1 VSTAQRLAWLA
12 FWAAAATGYA
22 SLANSTALPRSSQVP
37 GGVAVLSIP
46 ALREDQGSAPT
57 ASYDGKPIM
66 VLKAADGWLAIV
78 GIPLSA
84 APGSAAIVIQR
95 SGSGAQQSL
104 EFQIA
109 PKQYAEQ
116 RLTVAPAKVDL
127 SEADLE
133 RSARE
138 QTRLQGALAT
148 FDERPPATLQLRAP
162 VAGVRTNSFGSRR
175 FFNNE
180 ARNPHSGMDIP
191 VPMGTPVRAAADGR
205 VIDTGNYFF
214 SGNAVLIDHG
224 EGLITMYGHLSAI
237 GVQAGQS
244 VRAGAIIGRSGATGR
259 VTGPHL
265 HFGVALNRAYVDPA
279 LFLPTPSHAPSAR
292 AAPP

>member
-1 VSTAQRLAWLA
+1 VSSARRLARLA
-12 FWAAAATGYA
+12 FWAALTTGYA
-22 SLANSTALPRSSQVP
+22 GLANSTALPRASQVP

-46 ALREDQGSAPT
+46 ALSEDQGSAPT
-57 ASYDGKPIM
+57 ASYDGKPVM

-84 APGSAAIVIQR
+84 TPGSATIVIQR
-95 SGSGAQQSL
+95 AAGGAQQSL

-116 RLTVAPAKVDL
+116 HLTVAPAKVDL

-138 QTRLQGALAT
+138 QARLQGTLAS

-162 VAGVRTNSFGSRR
+162 VAGVRTSSFGSRR

-191 VPMGTPVRAAADGR
+191 VAMGTPVRAAADGK

-214 SGNAVLIDHG
+214 SGNAVYIDHG
-224 EGLITMYGHLSAI
+224 EGLITMYCHLSAI
-237 GVQAGQS
+237 GVQTGQAI
-244 VRAGAIIGRSGATGR
+244 RAGAIIGRSGATGR

-265 HFGVALNRAYVDPA
+265 HFGVALNRAFVDPA
-279 LFLPTPSHAPSAR
+279 LFLPTPSPAPSAPH
-292 AAPP
+292 AHP

>member
-1 VSTAQRLAWLA
+1 VSSTRRLAWLA
-12 FWAAAATGYA
+12 FWAALTTGYA
-22 SLANSTALPRSSQVP
+22 SLANSTALPRASQVP
-37 GGVAVLSIP
+37 GGVAVLPIP
-46 ALREDQGSAPT
+46 ALREDQGGAPT
-57 ASYDGKPIM
+57 ASYDGKPVM

-84 APGSAAIVIQR
+84 TPGSATIVIQR
-95 SGSGAQQSL
+95 AAGGAQQSL

-116 RLTVAPAKVDL
+116 HLTVAPAKVDL

-138 QTRLQGALAT
+138 QTRLQGTLAS

-162 VAGVRTNSFGSRR
+162 VAGVRTSSFGSRR

-191 VPMGTPVRAAADGR
+191 VAMGTPVRAAADGK

-214 SGNAVLIDHG
+214 SGNAVYIDHG
-224 EGLITMYGHLSAI
+224 EGLITMYCHLSAI
-237 GVQAGQS
+237 GVQTGQAI
-244 VRAGAIIGRSGATGR
+244 RAGAIIGRSGATGR

-265 HFGVALNRAYVDPA
+265 HFGVALNRAFVDPA
-279 LFLPTPSHAPSAR
+279 LFLPTPSPAPSAPR
-292 AAPP
+292 AHP

>member
-1 VSTAQRLAWLA
+1 VSAARRLAWLA
-12 FWAAAATGYA
+12 FWAAVAGYA
-22 SLANSTALPRSSQVP
+22 SLTNATTLPRSSQVP

-46 ALREDQGSAPT
+46 ALPEDQGSAPT
-57 ASYDGKPIM
+57 VSYDGKPVM
-66 VLKAADGWLAIV
+66 VLKSADRWLAIV
-78 GIPLSA
+78 GIALSA
-84 APGSAAIVIQR
+84 TPGSAAIAIQR
-95 SGSGAQQSL
+95 AGSGTQQRL

-116 RLTVAPAKVDL
+116 HLSVAPALVNL

-138 QTRLQGALAT
+138 QTRLQDALAS
-148 FDERPPATLQLRAP
+148 FDERPPATLQLRPP
-162 VAGVRTNSFGSRR
+162 VDGVRSNSFGSRR

-191 VPMGTPVRAAADGR
+191 VPMGTPVRAAADGT

-237 GVQAGQS
+237 GVHAGQS
-244 VRAGAIIGRSGATGR
+244 VRAGAIIARSGATGR

-292 AAPP
+292 PAPP

>member
-1 VSTAQRLAWLA
+1 VSIAQRLAWLA
-12 FWAAAATGYA
+12 FWVAATTGYA
-22 SLANSTALPRSSQVP
+22 SLASATALPRASQVP

-84 APGSAAIVIQR
+84 TPGSAAIVIQR
-95 SGSGAQQSL
+95 AGSGQQSL
-104 EFQIA
+104 EFRIA

-116 RLTVAPAKVDL
+116 HLSVAPAKVDL

-148 FDERPPATLQLRAP
+148 FEEPPPATLQLRPP

-191 VPMGTPVRAAADGR
+191 VPLGTPVRAAADGR

-224 EGLITMYGHLSAI
+224 EGLITMYCHLSAI

-292 AAPP
+292 PAPP

>member
-1 VSTAQRLAWLA
+1 MSAARRLAWLA
-12 FWAAAATGYA
+12 FWAAVAGYA
-22 SLANSTALPRSSQVP
+22 SLTNATTLPRSSQVP

-46 ALREDQGSAPT
+46 ALPEDQGSAPT
-57 ASYDGKPIM
+57 VSYDGKPVM
-66 VLKAADGWLAIV
+66 VLKSADRWLAIV
-78 GIPLSA
+78 GIALSA
-84 APGSAAIVIQR
+84 TPGSAAIAIQR
-95 SGSGAQQSL
+95 AGSGTQQRL

-116 RLTVAPAKVDL
+116 HLSVAPALVNL

-138 QTRLQGALAT
+138 QTRLQDALAS
-148 FDERPPATLQLRAP
+148 FDERPPATLQLRPP
-162 VAGVRTNSFGSRR
+162 VDGVRSNSFGSRR

-191 VPMGTPVRAAADGR
+191 VPMGTPVRAAADGT

-237 GVQAGQS
+237 GVHAGQS
-244 VRAGAIIGRSGATGR
+244 VRAGAIIARSGATGR

-279 LFLPTPSHAPSAR
+279 LFLPSPSHAPSAR
-292 AAPP
+292 PAPP

>member
-1 VSTAQRLAWLA
+1 VSAARRLAWLA
-12 FWAAAATGYA
+12 FWAAVAGYA
-22 SLANSTALPRSSQVP
+22 SLTNATTLPRSSQVP

-46 ALREDQGSAPT
+46 ALPEDQGSAPT
-57 ASYDGKPIM
+57 VSYDGKPVM
-66 VLKAADGWLAIV
+66 VLKSADRWLAIV
-78 GIPLSA
+78 GIALSA
-84 APGSAAIVIQR
+84 TPGSAAIAIQR
-95 SGSGAQQSL
+95 AGSGTQQRL

-116 RLTVAPAKVDL
+116 HLSVAPALVNL

-138 QTRLQGALAT
+138 QTRLQDALAS
-148 FDERPPATLQLRAP
+148 FDERPPATLQLRPP
-162 VAGVRTNSFGSRR
+162 VDGVRSNSFGSRR

-191 VPMGTPVRAAADGR
+191 VPMGTPVRAAADGT

-237 GVQAGQS
+237 GVHAGQS
-244 VRAGAIIGRSGATGR
+244 VRAGAIIARSGATGR

-279 LFLPTPSHAPSAR
+279 LFLPSPSHAPSAR
-292 AAPP
+292 PAPP

>member
-1 VSTAQRLAWLA
+1 MSAARRLAWLA
-12 FWAAAATGYA
+12 FWAAVAGYA
-22 SLANSTALPRSSQVP
+22 SLTNATTLPRSSQVP

-46 ALREDQGSAPT
+46 ALPEDQGSAPT
-57 ASYDGKPIM
+57 VSYDGKPVM
-66 VLKAADGWLAIV
+66 VLKSADRWLAIV
-78 GIPLSA
+78 GIALSA
-84 APGSAAIVIQR
+84 TPGSAAIAIQR
-95 SGSGAQQSL
+95 AGSGTQQRL

-116 RLTVAPAKVDL
+116 HLSVAPAKVDL

-148 FDERPPATLQLRAP
+148 FDERPPATLQLRPP

-292 AAPP
+292 PAPP

>member
-1 VSTAQRLAWLA
+1 VSIAQRLAWLA
-12 FWAAAATGYA
+12 FWVAATTGYA
-22 SLANSTALPRSSQVP
+22 SLASSTALPRASQVP

-84 APGSAAIVIQR
+84 TPGSAAIVIQR
-95 SGSGAQQSL
+95 AGIGQQSL
-104 EFQIA
+104 EFRIA

-116 RLTVAPAKVDL
+116 HLSVAPALVNL

-138 QTRLQGALAT
+138 QTRLQDALAS
-148 FDERPPATLQLRAP
+148 FDERPPATLQLRPP
-162 VAGVRTNSFGSRR
+162 VDGVRSNSFGSRR

-191 VPMGTPVRAAADGR
+191 VPMGTPVRAAADGT

-237 GVQAGQS
+237 GVHAGQS
-244 VRAGAIIGRSGATGR
+244 VRAGAIIARSGATGR

-279 LFLPTPSHAPSAR
+279 LFLPSPSHAPSAR
-292 AAPP
+292 PAPP

>member
-1 VSTAQRLAWLA
+1 MSAARRLAWLA
-12 FWAAAATGYA
+12 FWAAVAGYA
-22 SLANSTALPRSSQVP
+22 SLTNATTLPRSSQVP

-46 ALREDQGSAPT
+46 ALPEDQGSAPT
-57 ASYDGKPIM
+57 VSYDDKPVM

-78 GIPLSA
+78 GIALSA
-84 APGSAAIVIQR
+84 TPGSAAIAIQR
-95 SGSGAQQSL
+95 AGSGTQQRL

-116 RLTVAPAKVDL
+116 HLSVAPALVNL

-138 QTRLQGALAT
+138 QTRLQDALAS
-148 FDERPPATLQLRAP
+148 FDERPPATLQLRPP
-162 VAGVRTNSFGSRR
+162 VDGVRSNSFGSRR

-191 VPMGTPVRAAADGR
+191 VPMGTPVRAAADGT

-237 GVQAGQS
+237 GVHAGQS
-244 VRAGAIIGRSGATGR
+244 VRAGAIIARSGATGR

-279 LFLPTPSHAPSAR
+279 LFLPSPSHAPSAR
-292 AAPP
+292 PAPP